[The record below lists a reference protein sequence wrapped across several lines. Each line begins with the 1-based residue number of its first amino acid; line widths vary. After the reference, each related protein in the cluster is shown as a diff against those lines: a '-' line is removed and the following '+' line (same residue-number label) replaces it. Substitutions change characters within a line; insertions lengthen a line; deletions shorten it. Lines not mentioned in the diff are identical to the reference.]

1 MKWRGRRRVPETL
14 VLEKVALPLMLSTT
28 MPYVP
33 VVSMVT
39 LPNVVPMMILPQL
52 AARMATAMGRS
63 APEPNLGRAAGTRE
77 LVV

>member
-39 LPNVVPMMILPQL
+39 LPQL

-63 APEPNLGRAAGTRE
+63 AQEPNLGRAAGTRE